1 MWLTIDG
8 QKQRRATGTEDPDKT
23 AEMLAE
29 WRDQAKVGFRKD
41 ARLRY
46 EEIREDYL
54 SNGGKIQESIRRD
67 LDGYF
72 KNIRIGAIGD
82 NLDAFREWRDNL
94 DRVVEY
100 KQETLAKEI
109 ALRKMK
115 AMKDRKKP
123 LSAIEIAKIENEATE
138 WVEKG
143 VQTTTDK
150 RLVYLRAMFYH
161 AFEKTKKINLGD
173 IPYFPIRGKAADN
186 VRRGKFSETDFS
198 NILAELP
205 KCLHPLVKFLHLT
218 GMRPGQAKAIV

>member
-94 DRVVEY
+94 DRPE
-100 KQETLAKEI
+100 
-109 ALRKMK
+109 
-115 AMKDRKKP
+115 
-123 LSAIEIAKIENEATE
+123 
-138 WVEKG
+138 
-143 VQTTTDK
+143 
-150 RLVYLRAMFYH
+150 
-161 AFEKTKKINLGD
+161 
-173 IPYFPIRGKAADN
+173 
-186 VRRGKFSETDFS
+186 
-198 NILAELP
+198 
-205 KCLHPLVKFLHLT
+205 
-218 GMRPGQAKAIV
+218 